1 LLALPLSISQAQ
13 VEEFSCGTDEAVT
26 ITYIGDPAGRP
37 PAATRAAPA
46 EVVAETLADL
56 PADLPAPPSAAADEG
71 TAAAGTLPET
81 AKVEAEA
88 GPLPVAV
95 ASLPARGV
103 IRYRVDRGDQ
113 GFQIGRATHTWEAS
127 DGVYRITAVTETSGL
142 IGFLRPLRAE
152 VESSGR
158 LTAGGLLP
166 ERFVTRQSGRE
177 TDEQADFDWQQMQV
191 HLAGRPAQ
199 TLSPGAQ
206 DLLSLNYQLGLLG
219 DLATGYQLS
228 VVTGRRY
235 ARYRLEVLAD
245 EVVETPAGTFNSMH
259 LRFPGVASTELWL
272 ARERALLPVKI
283 RFVDR
288 KGNLY
293 IQVATSIEI
302 GEEP

>member
-1 LLALPLSISQAQ
+1 
-13 VEEFSCGTDEAVT
+13 
-26 ITYIGDPAGRP
+26 
-37 PAATRAAPA
+37 
-46 EVVAETLADL
+46 VVAET

-71 TAAAGTLPET
+71 TAAAGALPET

-88 GPLPVAV
+88 GALPVAVAV

-142 IGFLRPLRAE
+142 IGFFRPLRAE

-166 ERFVTRQSGRE
+166 DRFVTRQSGRE
-177 TDEQADFDWQQMQV
+177 TNEQADFDWQQMQV

-199 TLSPGAQ
+199 ALNPGAQ

-228 VVTGRRY
+228 VVTGRRC

-245 EVVETPAGTFNSMH
+245 EAVETPAGTFHSMH
-259 LRFPGVASTELWL
+259 LRVSGVASTELWL